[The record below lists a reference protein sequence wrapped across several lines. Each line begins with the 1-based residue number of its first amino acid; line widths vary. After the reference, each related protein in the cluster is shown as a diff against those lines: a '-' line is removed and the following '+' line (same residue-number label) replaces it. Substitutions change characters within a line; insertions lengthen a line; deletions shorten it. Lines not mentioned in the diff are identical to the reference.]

1 MLKLKNI
8 KKNNGIISAEYDPEN
23 SGDLG
28 NISIDT
34 KSGEVME
41 SKLSKLDKPLPMYLH
56 HAANALKK
64 IMNEEEP
71 PKEKLVM
78 WY

>member
-8 KKNNGIISAEYDPEN
+8 KRNNGIISAEYDPEN
-23 SGDLG
+23 SGNLG

-34 KSGEVME
+34 KSGKVIE
-41 SKLSKLDKPLPMYLH
+41 SKLSKFDNHLPMYLH
-56 HAANALKK
+56 HASNALKK

-71 PKEKLVM
+71 PREKIVM